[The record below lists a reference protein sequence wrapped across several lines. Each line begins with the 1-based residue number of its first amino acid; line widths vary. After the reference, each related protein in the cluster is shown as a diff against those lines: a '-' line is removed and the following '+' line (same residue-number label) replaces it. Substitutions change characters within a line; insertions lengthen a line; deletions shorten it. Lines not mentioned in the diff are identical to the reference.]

1 MFGAPVKL
9 TASRL
14 DELGNC
20 PLSFFLQ
27 YGLKARERKQ
37 AEFDAR
43 EFGTFLHYILEKTVG
58 ELTAEDSVR
67 PLSQNESE
75 TMVERYM
82 GPYLSDRMQDQ
93 ENLSARQR
101 YLYGRNRQEAS
112 QLLVELAQEFSQ
124 SEFRPCA
131 FELQFGEGKSQ
142 GPLRVSGKLG
152 EGRLDGTVDRADLW
166 KGPQGDFLRIVD
178 YKSGT
183 KSFDYTDLAGGVG
196 MQLLLYLF
204 ALEQSGISQQTEHP
218 IPAGACIFRPNGKS
232 NQRTGRSAEKR
243 RMPSERREKSSPV
256 ALCWRRSQH
265 WRPWKRGSRASI
277 FPQNDKKAAWA
288 AMPLP
293 RNRCVCFP
301 PMWKDAWEKLW
312 IRFWTGSFLPS
323 PFTGA
328 EAIIPAAGAG
338 SGMCAKRMKNS
349 GRSTMF
355 LRWIR
360 KISGS

>member
-1 MFGAPVKL
+1 M
-9 TASRL
+9 
-14 DELGNC
+14 
-20 PLSFFLQ
+20 
-27 YGLKARERKQ
+27 
-37 AEFDAR
+37 
-43 EFGTFLHYILEKTVG
+43 
-58 ELTAEDSVR
+58 
-67 PLSQNESE
+67 
-75 TMVERYM
+75 
-82 GPYLSDRMQDQ
+82 
-93 ENLSARQR
+93 
-101 YLYGRNRQEAS
+101 
-112 QLLVELAQEFSQ
+112 
-124 SEFRPCA
+124 
-131 FELQFGEGKSQ
+131 
-142 GPLRVSGKLG
+142 
-152 EGRLDGTVDRADLW
+152 DRADLW

-265 WRPWKRGSRASI
+265 WRPWKRGQGQYIPAKRQKSGLGSYAITQEQMR
-277 FPQNDKKAAWA
+277 
-288 AMPLP
+288 
-293 RNRCVCFP
+293 RFP